1 MDNLNN
7 SSYVDVIIGG
17 LSHSTVTFIME
28 QDILIEVLD
37 YLQTE
42 MEMELRNKVVPKFWK
57 WFVKKEN
64 VAGKYDRAST
74 NYSSLSQGTTLEYS
88 DDAFVHGV
96 RELYG
101 SVKKFFHY
109 ARRMDDIAAVY
120 DKVRTIYTIDCSHKG
135 IICKSIYH

>member
-1 MDNLNN
+1 MENLNN
-7 SSYVDVIIGG
+7 SSYVDSTIGG

-96 RELYG
+96 RELYV
-101 SVKKFFHY
+101 SVKRFFHY

-120 DKVRTIYTIDCSHKG
+120 DKVR
-135 IICKSIYH
+135 SIYH

>member
-42 MEMELRNKVVPKFWK
+42 MEMDLRNKVVPKFWK

-101 SVKKFFHY
+101 SCLLY
-109 ARRMDDIAAVY
+109 TSDAA
-120 DKVRTIYTIDCSHKG
+120 DE
-135 IICKSIYH
+135 